1 MTDRHLPCRWRK
13 IRQGRSVTEWSAV
26 MKIPEGG
33 SYDPETITLLRTVLD
48 AAWDALLPEHQARTS
63 KAHLAQRMLKL
74 AAQGER
80 DPIRLRTRALI
91 EIAP

>member
-1 MTDRHLPCRWRK
+1 
-13 IRQGRSVTEWSAV
+13 

-48 AAWDALLPEHQARTS
+48 AAWDALLPEHQARSS
-63 KAHLAQRMLKL
+63 KSHLAEHLLKL

-80 DPIRLRTRALI
+80 DPVRLRTRALN
-91 EIAP
+91 EIISGSSPV

>member
-1 MTDRHLPCRWRK
+1 
-13 IRQGRSVTEWSAV
+13 

-91 EIAP
+91 EIAPYRSGAAMPTRNASSLTPT

>member
-1 MTDRHLPCRWRK
+1 
-13 IRQGRSVTEWSAV
+13 

-80 DPIRLRTRALI
+80 DPIRLRTRALMKSFHTDRVPPCLR
-91 EIAP
+91 EMPAL